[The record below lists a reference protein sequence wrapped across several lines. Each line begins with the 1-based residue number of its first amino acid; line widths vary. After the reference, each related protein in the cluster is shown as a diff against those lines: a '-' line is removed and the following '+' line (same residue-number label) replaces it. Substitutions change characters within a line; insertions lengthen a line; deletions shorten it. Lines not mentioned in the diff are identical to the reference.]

1 VLSSVL
7 DIYGKCTVL
16 PISTDVPVA
25 EVYSSRASIDPMYAK
40 LAMWGGT
47 IAGAQLARDEQWIGR
62 VSVAVALGT
71 DAYERHFARPLGAA
85 ISLAA
90 VGRADTRSLVHIVY
104 GIPGAR
110 LIGTRAEDGQ
120 TSYPVSLRFAAFD
133 AANHVVASSDTSVV
147 FTAAAPVSPRS
158 TLFGRF
164 TVAVPPGRWRYHLS
178 LQQGDSSG
186 VVTPTDSIVV
196 ARFDAG
202 LSMSDPVLG
211 WRPIALTWARGAD
224 TVFFSPFRS
233 YFDANQLELYYEVYG
248 LAPGASYQTELAV
261 SEKRGAKRSTPT
273 VRISYAGVGTGAVT
287 SGRRTIDLRRFK
299 PGAYWLDLIVT
310 DAAGRRDQRRT
321 WFEVRRGAGA
331 AE

>member
-1 VLSSVL
+1 
-7 DIYGKCTVL
+7 
-16 PISTDVPVA
+16 
-25 EVYSSRASIDPMYAK
+25 
-40 LAMWGGT
+40 
-47 IAGAQLARDEQWIGR
+47 
-62 VSVAVALGT
+62 
-71 DAYERHFARPLGAA
+71 
-85 ISLAA
+85 
-90 VGRADTRSLVHIVY
+90 VHIVY
-104 GIPGAR
+104 GIDGR
-110 LIGTRAEDGQ
+110 DLRGTPVDGRWQ
-120 TSYPVSLRFAAFD
+120 YPVRLRFAGYD
-133 AANHVVASSDTSVV
+133 AAGHVVASADTMTILSAS
-147 FTAAAPVSPRS
+147 AAVPPGSM
-158 TLFGRF
+158 LFGRF
-164 TVAVPPGRWRYHLS
+164 TVPMPPGHWLYRLS

-186 VVTPTDSIVV
+186 IVTPHDSIAVG
-196 ARFDAG
+196 RYDAG

-273 VRISYAGVGTGAVT
+273 VRISYAGVASGAVT

-321 WFEVRRGAGA
+321 WFEVRRGGGVT
-331 AE
+331 E